1 MYPQLDEVIRL
12 SRQYNV
18 IPVAETMTADTE
30 TPIRLFQR
38 LRNEP
43 YAFLLESVE
52 GGVQWARY
60 SFIGTDPFLLLQG
73 KSGRLRL
80 IENRRITE
88 VRERP
93 IEMMKKL
100 MHKYKSPAIKGLPP
114 MTGGA
119 IGCFGY
125 DLVQQYER
133 LPRHKYDTLQMD
145 DIRFMFCDQLVAFD
159 HMKQQMQFIVNI
171 HVDPDSTEEVIRYRY
186 ERARQKLRAL
196 QMKLTAS
203 LASSTR
209 PVQQASVPS
218 AGEEVLRGVRSSE
231 TKESFIAKV
240 NRAKEYIRSGDI
252 FQVVLSQ
259 RFERQTQADPLDVY
273 RVLRMTNPSP
283 YMYVLKSEDDMI
295 VGTSPEML
303 VRIKDERVET
313 RPIAGT
319 RPRGASEEED
329 AAFEADLMQDEKER
343 AEHVMLVDLGRNDLG
358 RVCEFGSVRCDT
370 YMNVER
376 YSHVMHI
383 VSNVSGKMSKNKDF
397 FDAFL
402 SCLPAG
408 TLSGAPKIR
417 AMEIIAELE
426 EESRGIYGGAIGYL
440 GFNGNM
446 DSCITIR
453 TIIFRN
459 GRAYVQA
466 GAGVVWDSIPE
477 KEYEETINKAKALLL
492 AIRMTEEMFGNDS
505 STVTSACSFAQGRDT
520 DKSQRMSTSEQAV
533 IRCAAANTSMLP
545 ANWDYYIGTEK
556 QAASFPVA
564 EGRNS

>member
-1 MYPQLDEVIRL
+1 MYPQLDEVIHL
-12 SRQYNV
+12 ARQYNV
-18 IPVAETMTADTE
+18 IPVAETMMADTE

-73 KSGRLRL
+73 KSGRLRK
-80 IENRRITE
+80 IEHGHITE

-93 IEMMKKL
+93 IEMMKHL
-100 MHKYKSPAIKGLPP
+100 MHKYRSPALDGLPP

-171 HVDPDSTEEVIRYRY
+171 HVEPGSSADVIRHRY
-186 ERARQKLRAL
+186 EQARKKLRSL
-196 QMKLTAS
+196 QMKLTAPLVS
-203 LASSTR
+203 NTR
-209 PVQQASVPS
+209 PVQQATTAS
-218 AGEEVLRGVRSSE
+218 AAEEVLQGVRSSE
-231 TKESFIAKV
+231 TKESFVAKV

-283 YMYVLKSEDDMI
+283 YMYVLKTEDDMI

-319 RPRGASEEED
+319 RPRGVTAEAD
-329 AAFEADLMQDEKER
+329 AALEADLMQDEKER

-383 VSNVSGKMSKNKDF
+383 VSNVSGKLRKNKDF

-408 TLSGAPKIR
+408 TLSGAPKLR

-453 TIIFRN
+453 TIIFR
-459 GRAYVQA
+459 GGHAYVQA
-466 GAGVVWDSIPE
+466 GAGVVWDSVPE
-477 KEYEETINKAKALLL
+477 MEYEETINKAKALLL
-492 AIRMTEEMFGNDS
+492 AIRMTEEMFNREGDAEGQEDS
-505 STVTSACSFAQGRDT
+505 VNESKLTNAAEGSAAGY
-520 DKSQRMSTSEQAV
+520 
-533 IRCAAANTSMLP
+533 AASYTSMMP
-545 ANWDYYIGTEK
+545 ANWDYYVGTEER
-556 QAASFPVA
+556 AASIPSPK
-564 EGRNS
+564 GGI

>member
-1 MYPQLDEVIRL
+1 MYPQLDEVIHL
-12 SRQYNV
+12 ARQYNV
-18 IPVAETMTADTE
+18 IPVAETMMADTE

-73 KSGRLRL
+73 KSGRLRK
-80 IENRRITE
+80 IEHGHITE

-93 IEMMKKL
+93 IEMMKHL
-100 MHKYKSPAIKGLPP
+100 MHKYRSPALDGLPP

-171 HVDPDSTEEVIRYRY
+171 HVEPGSSADVIRHRY
-186 ERARQKLRAL
+186 EQARKKLRSL
-196 QMKLTAS
+196 QMKLTAPLVS
-203 LASSTR
+203 NTR
-209 PVQQASVPS
+209 PVQQATAAS
-218 AGEEVLRGVRSSE
+218 AAEEVLQGVRSSE
-231 TKESFIAKV
+231 TKESFVAKV

-259 RFERQTQADPLDVY
+259 RFDRQTQADPLDVY

-283 YMYVLKSEDDMI
+283 YMYVLKTEDDMI

-319 RPRGASEEED
+319 RPRGATAEVD
-329 AAFEADLMQDEKER
+329 AALEEDLMQDEKER

-383 VSNVSGKMSKNKDF
+383 VSNVSGKLRKNKDF

-408 TLSGAPKIR
+408 TLSGAPKLR

-453 TIIFRN
+453 TIIFRE

-466 GAGVVWDSIPE
+466 GAGVVWDSVPE
-477 KEYEETINKAKALLL
+477 MEYEETINKAKALLL
-492 AIRMTEEMFGNDS
+492 AIRMTEEMFGSEGGAEGQEGYANES
-505 STVTSACSFAQGRDT
+505 ELTNAAEGSAVGY
-520 DKSQRMSTSEQAV
+520 
-533 IRCAAANTSMLP
+533 AASYTSMMP
-545 ANWDYYIGTEK
+545 ANWDYYIGTEER
-556 QAASFPVA
+556 AASIPVA
-564 EGRNS
+564 EGRKLG